1 MQEVKKVITEVG
13 TNEWQVV
20 VFFLGEQSFA
30 INVDKTREILR
41 WPGCRVIPD
50 TPSAMIGITS
60 VRGEVLPLVDLRVFL
75 NVDSHVEREQCKVII
90 AEFNEVKLGFV
101 VDAVERIYRINSEDL
116 DSTLTGKY
124 LGEWILYVIKRDA
137 RNVLLLDY
145 EAIVQAISPQ
155 LAMHQKLDLTAAQTV
170 IKGLGD
176 LSQYHIIIAED
187 SPLIRKQIKDSM
199 EAGGFI
205 NLRICADGKE
215 AYDCIMEEDIHYDV
229 LITDVEMP
237 RLDGLALTRR
247 LKENAATRDLPIIV
261 FSSIMAQDI
270 KTKAASVGAKYQIT
284 KPEISQLVEYV
295 AKVIKEERQKLE
307 ERQTAEEEQKSAVA

>member
-50 TPSAMIGITS
+50 SPESLIGITS
-60 VRGEVLPLVDLRVFL
+60 VRGEVLPMVDLRVFL
-75 NVDSHVEREQCKVII
+75 GVKPSVDLDQSKVII

-116 DSTLTGKY
+116 DSSLTGKY
-124 LGEWILYVIKRDA
+124 LGEWILYVIKRDS

-145 EAIVQAISPQ
+145 EAIVQTISPQ
-155 LAMHQKLDLTAAQTV
+155 LSMQNKWDPSRAIALMDGVADPAD
-170 IKGLGD
+170 IR
-176 LSQYHIIIAED
+176 IIVAED
-187 SPLIRKQIKDSM
+187 SPLIRKQIKDSL
-199 EAGGFI
+199 ASGGFT
-205 NLRICADGKE
+205 NLRLCSDGKE
-215 AYDCIMEEDIHYDV
+215 AYDAIMKGDEHFDILV
-229 LITDVEMP
+229 TDVEMP

-247 LKENAATRDLPIIV
+247 IKENPETKDLPIIV
-261 FSSIMAQDI
+261 FSSIMAEDI
-270 KTKAASVGAKYQIT
+270 KVKAASVGARYQIT

-295 AKVIKEERQKLE
+295 ARLVKERQE
-307 ERQTAEEEQKSAVA
+307 EALNR

>member
-20 VFFLGEQSFA
+20 VFFLGNQSFA

-60 VRGEVLPLVDLRVFL
+60 VRGEVLPMVDLRVFL
-75 NVDSHVEREQCKVII
+75 SIEPKTELEQCKVII

-124 LGEWILYVIKRDA
+124 LGDWILYVIKRDE

-145 EAIVQAISPQ
+145 EAIVQTISPQ
-155 LAMHQKLDLTAAQTV
+155 LSMSNRWDPDKLREFTAD
-170 IKGLGD
+170 IGD
-176 LSQYHIIIAED
+176 PANYHIIVAED
-187 SPLIRKQIKDSM
+187 SPLIRKQIKDSL
-199 EAGGFI
+199 EAGGFT
-205 NLRICADGKE
+205 NLLICQDGRE
-215 AYDCIMEEDIHYDV
+215 AYDHIMKEGADFDV

-237 RLDGLALTRR
+237 RLDGLSLTRR
-247 LKENAATRDLPIIV
+247 LKENESTKDLPIIV

-270 KTKAASVGAKYQIT
+270 KMKAASVGAKYQIT

-295 AKVIKEERQKLE
+295 ANVIRERQ
-307 ERQTAEEEQKSAVA
+307 QSAVS

>member
-20 VFFLGEQSFA
+20 VFFLGDQSFA

-41 WPGCRVIPD
+41 WPGCRIIAD

-60 VRGEVLPLVDLRVFL
+60 VRGEVLPMVDLRVFL
-75 NVDSHVEREQCKVII
+75 SIQPKTDLEQCKVII

-101 VDAVERIYRINSEDL
+101 VDAVERIYRISSEDL

-124 LGEWILYVIKRDA
+124 LGDWILYVIKRDE

-145 EAIVQAISPQ
+145 EAIVQTISPQ
-155 LAMHQKLDLTAAQTV
+155 LSLSSKWNTDELRAFTSD
-170 IKGLGD
+170 IGD
-176 LSQYHIIIAED
+176 PSDYRIIVAED
-187 SPLIRKQIKDSM
+187 SPLIRSQIKDSL
-199 EAGGFI
+199 EAGGFT
-205 NLRICADGKE
+205 NLLLCQDGKE
-215 AYDCIMEEDIHYDV
+215 AYDHIMEQGAHFDV

-247 LKENAATRDLPIIV
+247 VKENESTKDMPIIV

-270 KTKAASVGAKYQIT
+270 KVKAASVGAKYQIT

-295 AKVIKEERQKLE
+295 AKIIR
-307 ERQTAEEEQKSAVA
+307 EQLSESVAS

>member
-20 VFFLGEQSFA
+20 VFFLGDQSFA

-50 TPSAMIGITS
+50 APEAMIGITS
-60 VRGEVLPLVDLRVFL
+60 VRGEVLPMVDLRVFL
-75 NVDSHVEREQCKVII
+75 GIKSQVELEQCKVII

-116 DSTLTGKY
+116 DSSLTGKY
-124 LGEWILYVIKRDA
+124 LGEWILYVIKRDK

-145 EAIVQAISPQ
+145 EAIVQTISPQ
-155 LAMHQKLDLTAAQTV
+155 LSMSHKWDPAKVKELTEGIGNPAE
-170 IKGLGD
+170 
-176 LSQYHIIIAED
+176 YRIIVAED
-187 SPLIRKQIKDSM
+187 SPLIRKQIKDSL
-199 EAGGFI
+199 ESGGFT
-205 NLRICADGKE
+205 NLVICSDGKE
-215 AYDCIMEEDIHYDV
+215 AYDLIMEEGAHFDI

-247 LKENAATRDLPIIV
+247 IKENPSTRDMPIIV

-270 KTKAASVGAKYQIT
+270 KVKAASVGAKYQIT
-284 KPEISQLVEYV
+284 KPEISQLVEFV
-295 AKVIKEERQKLE
+295 VRIIKEEQL
-307 ERQTAEEEQKSAVA
+307 SVA